1 MVDTPNGTDNI
12 SMTDAISLLNTP
24 IEDTVTDER
33 NEAEDQPQ
41 QPEAEAQVSSED
53 QAQDAPEDDD
63 YDDEADDGED
73 AFDDDDDDEAEVE
86 EPAETLY
93 TVKVDGVEV
102 EVNLDEALKGY
113 QRQEAFTK
121 RSMELAE
128 QRKAFAAEAAETK
141 QLRDAYA
148 QQLELLQTQLQQTNL
163 TEEPD
168 WTALKNEG
176 YSTDDIF
183 FAKTEWDKQQKQVQ
197 QVAAERQRIAHQQA
211 QEHEAQVKQ
220 HLTNQRVEM
229 LERIPEWKNDE
240 TREFE
245 RKEVIKYA
253 QKRVG
258 FSEEEIS
265 SASDARAIELL
276 YKAWKWDNL
285 MEKKPTTKKRTRQAP
300 KMAKAGQP
308 ATKREVANRSKR
320 KAREQFEKAGTVD
333 AAVQLLMGR

>member
-24 IEDTVTDER
+24 TEDTVTDER
-33 NEAEDQPQ
+33 SEAEDQPQ
-41 QPEAEAQVSSED
+41 QPEAEAQVPSED
-53 QAQDAPEDDD
+53 QAHDAPEDED

-73 AFDDDDDDEAEVE
+73 AYDDDDDDEEVDE
-86 EPAETLY
+86 EPTETLY
-93 TVKVDGVEV
+93 TVKVDGKEV
-102 EVNLDEALKGY
+102 EVNLEEALKGY

-168 WTALKNEG
+168 WAALKNEG

-183 FAKTEWDKQQKQVQ
+183 FAKTEFDKQQKQVQ
-197 QVAAERQRIAHQQA
+197 QVAAERQKIAQQQA
-211 QEHEAQVKQ
+211 QEHEAHLKQ

-229 LERIPEWKNDE
+229 LERIPEWRNDE

>member
-1 MVDTPNGTDNI
+1 MSDNSTETGTL
-12 SMTDAISLLNTP
+12 SMNDAISLLNTP
-24 IEDTVTDER
+24 TEDTVTDER

-41 QPEAEAQVSSED
+41 QPEAEAQVPSED
-53 QAQDAPEDDD
+53 QAHDAPEDDD

-73 AFDDDDDDEAEVE
+73 AYEGDDDDEEVDE
-86 EPAETLY
+86 EPAERLY
-93 TVKVDGVEV
+93 TVKVDGKEV
-102 EVNLDEALKGY
+102 EVNLEEALKGY

-148 QQLELLQTQLQQTNL
+148 QQLELLQTQLHQTNL

-168 WTALKNEG
+168 WAALKNEG

-183 FAKTEWDKQQKQVQ
+183 FAKTEWDKQQKQAQ

-211 QEHEAQVKQ
+211 QEQEQNLKQ
-220 HLTNQRVEM
+220 HLQNQRVEM
-229 LERIPEWKNDE
+229 LERIPEWRNDE

>member
-1 MVDTPNGTDNI
+1 
-12 SMTDAISLLNTP
+12 MTDAISLLNTP
-24 IEDTVTDER
+24 TEDTVTDER

-41 QPEAEAQVSSED
+41 QPEAEAQVPSED

-63 YDDEADDGED
+63 YDDEVDDGED
-73 AFDDDDDDEAEVE
+73 AYDDDDDDEEVDE
-86 EPAETLY
+86 EPAEKLY
-93 TVKVDGVEV
+93 TVKVDGKEV
-102 EVNLDEALKGY
+102 EVNLEEALKGY

-148 QQLELLQTQLQQTNL
+148 QQLELLQAQLQQTNL

-168 WTALKNEG
+168 WTDLKNEG

-183 FAKTEWDKQQKQVQ
+183 FAKTEWDKQQKQAY
-197 QVAAERQRIAHQQA
+197 QVAAERQKIAQQQA
-211 QEHEAQVKQ
+211 QEQEAQLKQ
-220 HLTNQRVEM
+220 HLQNQRVEM
-229 LERIPEWKNDE
+229 LERIPEWRNDE

>member
-1 MVDTPNGTDNI
+1 MVDTPNGTDEI
-12 SMTDAISLLNTP
+12 SMNDAISLLNTP
-24 IEDTVTDER
+24 TEDTVTDER
-33 NEAEDQPQ
+33 NEAEDQPR

-53 QAQDAPEDDD
+53 QAQDAPEDDG
-63 YDDEADDGED
+63 YDDEVDDGED
-73 AFDDDDDDEAEVE
+73 AYDDDDDDEEVDE

-93 TVKVDGVEV
+93 TVKVDGKEV
-102 EVNLDEALKGY
+102 EVNLEEALKGY

-168 WTALKNEG
+168 WAALKNEG

-183 FAKTEWDKQQKQVQ
+183 FAKTEWDKQQKQAQ
-197 QVAAERQRIAHQQA
+197 QVAAERQRIAQQQA
-211 QEHEAQVKQ
+211 QEQEAQLKQ
-220 HLTNQRVEM
+220 HLQNQRVEM
-229 LERIPEWKNDE
+229 LERIPEWRNDE

-308 ATKREVANRSKR
+308 ATKREVANRSRR

-333 AAVQLLMGR
+333 AAVQFLMGK

>member
-24 IEDTVTDER
+24 TEDTVTDER

-53 QAQDAPEDDD
+53 QAHDAPEDDD

-73 AFDDDDDDEAEVE
+73 AYDDDDDDEAEVE

-183 FAKTEWDKQQKQVQ
+183 FAKTEWDKQQKQIQ
-197 QVAAERQRIAHQQA
+197 QVAAERQKIAQQQA
-211 QEHEAQVKQ
+211 QEHEAQLKQ

-229 LERIPEWKNDE
+229 LERIPEWRNDE

>member
-24 IEDTVTDER
+24 TEDTVTDER

-41 QPEAEAQVSSED
+41 QPEAEAQVPSED
-53 QAQDAPEDDD
+53 QAHDAPEDDD
-63 YDDEADDGED
+63 YDDE
-73 AFDDDDDDEAEVE
+73 EVDE
-86 EPAETLY
+86 EPTETLY
-93 TVKVDGVEV
+93 TVKVDGKEV
-102 EVNLDEALKGY
+102 EVNLEEALKGY

-128 QRKAFAAEAAETK
+128 QRKAFAAEVAETK

-168 WTALKNEG
+168 WAALKNEG

-183 FAKTEWDKQQKQVQ
+183 FAKTEFDKQQKQVQ
-197 QVAAERQRIAHQQA
+197 QVAAERQKIAQQQA
-211 QEHEAQVKQ
+211 QEHEAHLKQ

-229 LERIPEWKNDE
+229 LERIPEWRNDE

>member
-1 MVDTPNGTDNI
+1 MVDNPNGTDAI

-24 IEDTVTDER
+24 TEDTVTDER

-41 QPEAEAQVSSED
+41 QPEAEARVPSED

-73 AFDDDDDDEAEVE
+73 AYEGDDDDEDYDE
-86 EPAETLY
+86 EPAEKLY
-93 TVKVDGVEV
+93 TVKVDGKEV
-102 EVNLDEALKGY
+102 EVNLEEALKGY

-148 QQLELLQTQLQQTNL
+148 QQLELLQAQLQQTNL

-168 WTALKNEG
+168 WAALKNEG

-183 FAKTEWDKQQKQVQ
+183 FAKTEWDKQQKQAYE
-197 QVAAERQRIAHQQA
+197 VAMERQRIGQQQA
-211 QEHEAQVKQ
+211 QEQEAQLKQ
-220 HLTNQRVEM
+220 HLQNQRVEM
-229 LERIPEWKNDE
+229 LERIPEWRNDD

-308 ATKREVANRSKR
+308 ATKREVANRSRR

-333 AAVQLLMGR
+333 AAVQFLMGK

>member
-1 MVDTPNGTDNI
+1 MVDNPNGTDAI

-24 IEDTVTDER
+24 TEDTVTDER

-41 QPEAEAQVSSED
+41 QPEAEAQVPSED

-63 YDDEADDGED
+63 YDDEVDDGED
-73 AFDDDDDDEAEVE
+73 AYDDDDDDEEVDE
-86 EPAETLY
+86 EPAEKLY
-93 TVKVDGVEV
+93 TVKVDGKEV
-102 EVNLDEALKGY
+102 EVNLEEALKGY

-148 QQLELLQTQLQQTNL
+148 QQLELLQAQLQQTNL

-183 FAKTEWDKQQKQVQ
+183 FAKTEWDKQQKQAY
-197 QVAAERQRIAHQQA
+197 QVAAERQKIAQQQA
-211 QEHEAQVKQ
+211 QEQEAQLKQ
-220 HLTNQRVEM
+220 HLQNQRVEM
-229 LERIPEWKNDE
+229 LERIPEWRNDE

>member
-12 SMTDAISLLNTP
+12 SMNDAISLLNTP
-24 IEDTVTDER
+24 TEDTVTDER

-41 QPEAEAQVSSED
+41 QPEAEAQVPSED
-53 QAQDAPEDDD
+53 QAHDAPEDDD

-73 AFDDDDDDEAEVE
+73 AYDDDDDDEEVDE
-86 EPAETLY
+86 EPTETLY
-93 TVKVDGVEV
+93 TVKVDGKEV
-102 EVNLDEALKGY
+102 EVNLEEALKGY

-148 QQLELLQTQLQQTNL
+148 QQLELLQTQLQQTSL

-183 FAKTEWDKQQKQVQ
+183 FAKTEWDKQQKQAYE
-197 QVAAERQRIAHQQA
+197 VAAERHRIGQQQA
-211 QEHEAQVKQ
+211 QEHEAHLKQ

-229 LERIPEWKNDE
+229 LERIPEWRNDE

>member
-24 IEDTVTDER
+24 TEDTVTDER

-41 QPEAEAQVSSED
+41 QPEAEAQAPSED
-53 QAQDAPEDDD
+53 QAQDAPEDED

-73 AFDDDDDDEAEVE
+73 AYDDDDDDEEVDE

-93 TVKVDGVEV
+93 TVKVDGKEV
-102 EVNLDEALKGY
+102 EVNLEEALKGY

-197 QVAAERQRIAHQQA
+197 QVAAERQKIAHQQA
-211 QEHEAQVKQ
+211 QEQEQNLKQ
-220 HLTNQRVEM
+220 HLQNQRVEM
-229 LERIPEWKNDE
+229 LERIPEWRNDE

>member
-1 MVDTPNGTDNI
+1 MVDNPNGTDAI

-24 IEDTVTDER
+24 TEDTVTDER

-41 QPEAEAQVSSED
+41 QPEAEAQVPSED
-53 QAQDAPEDDD
+53 QAHDAPEDDD

-73 AFDDDDDDEAEVE
+73 AYDDDDDDEAEVE
-86 EPAETLY
+86 EPTETLY
-93 TVKVDGVEV
+93 TVKVDGKEV
-102 EVNLDEALKGY
+102 EVNLEEALKGY

-148 QQLELLQTQLQQTNL
+148 QQLELLQAQLQQTNL

-168 WTALKNEG
+168 WSALKNEG

-183 FAKTEWDKQQKQVQ
+183 FAKTEWDKQQKQAY

-211 QEHEAQVKQ
+211 QEHEAHLKQ

-229 LERIPEWKNDE
+229 LERIPEWRNDE

>member
-1 MVDTPNGTDNI
+1 MVDNPNGTDAI

-24 IEDTVTDER
+24 TEDTVTDER

-41 QPEAEAQVSSED
+41 QPEAEAQVPSED

-63 YDDEADDGED
+63 YDDEVDDGED
-73 AFDDDDDDEAEVE
+73 VYDDDDDDEEVDE
-86 EPAETLY
+86 EPAEKLY
-93 TVKVDGVEV
+93 TVKVDGKEV
-102 EVNLDEALKGY
+102 EVNLEEALKGY

-183 FAKTEWDKQQKQVQ
+183 FAKTEWDKQQKQAY
-197 QVAAERQRIAHQQA
+197 QVAAERQRIAQQQA
-211 QEHEAQVKQ
+211 QENEAHLKQ
-220 HLTNQRVEM
+220 HLTSQRVEM

-320 KAREQFEKAGTVD
+320 RAREQFEKAGTVD

>member
-12 SMTDAISLLNTP
+12 SMNDAISLLNTP
-24 IEDTVTDER
+24 TEDTVTDER

-41 QPEAEAQVSSED
+41 QPEAEAQVPSED
-53 QAQDAPEDDD
+53 QAHDAPEDDD
-63 YDDEADDGED
+63 YDDEAEDGED
-73 AFDDDDDDEAEVE
+73 VFDDDDDDEEVDE

-93 TVKVDGVEV
+93 TVKVDGKEV
-102 EVNLDEALKGY
+102 EVNLEEALKGY

-128 QRKAFAAEAAETK
+128 QRKVFAAEAAETK

-148 QQLELLQTQLQQTNL
+148 QQLELLQTQLQQTSL

-183 FAKTEWDKQQKQVQ
+183 FAKTEWDKQQKQVR
-197 QVAAERQRIAHQQA
+197 QVAAERQKIAQEQA
-211 QEHEAQVKQ
+211 QEHEAHLKQ

-229 LERIPEWKNDE
+229 LERIPEWRNDE

-333 AAVQLLMGR
+333 AAVQFLMGK

>member
-12 SMTDAISLLNTP
+12 SMTEAISLLNTP
-24 IEDTVTDER
+24 TEDTVTDER

-53 QAQDAPEDDD
+53 QAHDAPEDDD

-73 AFDDDDDDEAEVE
+73 AYDDDDDDEAEVE
-86 EPAETLY
+86 EPTETLY
-93 TVKVDGVEV
+93 TVKVDGKEV
-102 EVNLDEALKGY
+102 EVNLEEALKGY

-229 LERIPEWKNDE
+229 LERIPEWRNDE

>member
-24 IEDTVTDER
+24 TEDTVTDER

-41 QPEAEAQVSSED
+41 QPEAEAQVPSED
-53 QAQDAPEDDD
+53 QAHDAPEDDD

-73 AFDDDDDDEAEVE
+73 AYDDDDDDEEVDE

-93 TVKVDGVEV
+93 TVKVDGKEV
-102 EVNLDEALKGY
+102 EVNLEEALKGY

-128 QRKAFAAEAAETK
+128 QRKAFEAEAAQTK

-148 QQLELLQTQLQQTNL
+148 QQLELMQAQLQQTSL

-168 WTALKNEG
+168 WAALKNEG

-183 FAKTEWDKQQKQVQ
+183 FAKTEWDKQQKQAQ
-197 QVAAERQRIAHQQA
+197 QVAAERQRIGQQQA
-211 QEHEAQVKQ
+211 QEQEAQLKQ
-220 HLTNQRVEM
+220 HLQNQRVEM
-229 LERIPEWKNDE
+229 LERIPEWRNDD

>member
-1 MVDTPNGTDNI
+1 MVDTPSGTDNI

-41 QPEAEAQVSSED
+41 QPEAEAQVPSED
-53 QAQDAPEDDD
+53 QAHDAPEDDD

-73 AFDDDDDDEAEVE
+73 VYDDDDDDEAEVE
-86 EPAETLY
+86 EPTETLY
-93 TVKVDGVEV
+93 TVKVDGKEV
-102 EVNLDEALKGY
+102 EVNLEEALKGY

-168 WTALKNEG
+168 WAALKNEG

-197 QVAAERQRIAHQQA
+197 QVAAERQRIAQQQA
-211 QEHEAQVKQ
+211 QEQEQNLKQ
-220 HLTNQRVEM
+220 HLQNQRVEM
-229 LERIPEWKNDE
+229 LERIPEWRNDE

>member
-12 SMTDAISLLNTP
+12 SMNDAISLLNTP
-24 IEDTVTDER
+24 TEDTVTDER

-41 QPEAEAQVSSED
+41 QPEAEAQVPSED
-53 QAQDAPEDDD
+53 QAHDAPEDDD

-73 AFDDDDDDEAEVE
+73 VYDDDDDDEAEVE
-86 EPAETLY
+86 EPTETLY
-93 TVKVDGVEV
+93 TVKVDGKEV
-102 EVNLDEALKGY
+102 EVNLEEALKGY

-168 WTALKNEG
+168 WAALKNEG

-183 FAKTEWDKQQKQVQ
+183 FAKTEFDKQQKQVQ
-197 QVAAERQRIAHQQA
+197 QVAAERQKIAQQQA
-211 QEHEAQVKQ
+211 QEHEAHLKQ

-229 LERIPEWKNDE
+229 LERIPEWRNDE

>member
-12 SMTDAISLLNTP
+12 SMNDAISLLNTP

-41 QPEAEAQVSSED
+41 QPEAEAQVPSED

-73 AFDDDDDDEAEVE
+73 AYEDDDDDEAEVE
-86 EPAETLY
+86 EPTETLY
-93 TVKVDGVEV
+93 TVKVDGKEV
-102 EVNLDEALKGY
+102 EVNLEEALKGY
-113 QRQEAFTK
+113 QRQVAFTK

-148 QQLELLQTQLQQTNL
+148 QQLELLQTQLQQTSL

-197 QVAAERQRIAHQQA
+197 QVAAERQKIAQQQA
-211 QEHEAQVKQ
+211 QEHEAHLKQ

-229 LERIPEWKNDE
+229 LERIPEWRNDE

-285 MEKKPTTKKRTRQAP
+285 MEKKPTTKKRTSQAP